1 MRRFPLVSLAA
12 CAVAICAPA
21 AFASDLSA
29 GGETFAADDA
39 VGDDATG
46 DRLEPIIVTGR
57 LFSSERDSI
66 APPVVLS
73 GDLLDRNIRPQL
85 GDMLAALPGVS
96 ASGFAPGASR
106 PVLRG
111 FDAARV
117 RLLVNGVGSL
127 DASTVS
133 ADHAVAIDTLSV
145 ERVEVLHGPEVLLY
159 AGDPA
164 GGAVNVIDRRIPR
177 AVPENGFALDAAAS
191 YGSAADSTGLGAALD
206 VALAPRLAAH
216 FDASWGRA
224 DDLRIGGDVLSPELK
239 RDVLSAAAALQTEG
253 DAAGAEELAA
263 LANARGRLPDSAT
276 RSTTL
281 GAGLAFIDA
290 GGDIG
295 VSVERFRTTYGIP
308 GRPEAGAHE
317 PVSIALRQTRFDA
330 RGGINFS
337 SGVLQRLQFS
347 GAYGTYQ
354 HEERHGGVAEATFR
368 SRGVEARLEAV
379 QAERGGWH
387 GTTGLQF
394 ADRSLTII
402 GDERLMPDNNT
413 QNLALFTLQHLRLGA
428 LHLEGAA
435 RYENVRVRAKPNG
448 DKRAFDLWSGV
459 AGVAWDATDT
469 LTFHANLQ
477 HGQRAPTA
485 EELFIDGVHE
495 ASQSYQIGNA
505 AFRVEKS
512 TGVEGGLKFRS
523 PNGVVLSVIGFL
535 TDFDDFIAAVPTGDI
550 AEGVPVYEFLQAQAR
565 FRGVEAEGSAPI
577 ASWGERTVRI
587 DAGIDYTHA
596 ELVGIGPVPRI
607 PPLRLRGG
615 VELGSPA
622 LTLRGD
628 VEWNARQN
636 RVATFDNRTAAFTL
650 VGLSATWRPMGEDGP
665 VTLTLAADNL
675 LNVSGRRAVSETR
688 DFVPI
693 AGRDVRIS
701 AAFRF

>member
-1 MRRFPLVSLAA
+1 MRRLPLVSLAA

-21 AFASDLSA
+21 AFASDLPA
-29 GGETFAADDA
+29 GGETFAANDTA
-39 VGDDATG
+39 NAQLG

-145 ERVEVLHGPEVLLY
+145 ERIEVLHGPEVLLY

-191 YGSAADSTGLGAALD
+191 YGSAADSTGLGAAVD

-216 FDASWGRA
+216 FDASWGRS
-224 DDLRIGGDVLSPELK
+224 DDLRVGGDVLSPELK
-239 RDVLSAAAALQTEG
+239 RDVLAAAAALDAEG
-253 DAAGAEELAA
+253 DTAGAEELTA
-263 LANARGRLPDSAT
+263 LGNARGRLADSAT

-295 VSVERFRTTYGIP
+295 ISVERFRTTYGIP
-308 GRPEAGAHE
+308 ARPEAGAHE

-368 SRGVEARLEAV
+368 SRGIETRLEAV

-402 GDERLMPDNNT
+402 GDERLMPDNTT
-413 QNLALFTLQHLRLGA
+413 QNLALFTQQHLRLGA

-435 RYENVRVRAKPNG
+435 RYENVAVRARPNG
-448 DKRAFDLWSGV
+448 DRRSYDLWSGV

-477 HGQRAPTA
+477 QGQRAPTA

-523 PNGVVLSVIGFL
+523 SNGVVLSVIGFL
-535 TDFDDFIAAVPTGDI
+535 TDFDDFITAVPTGDI
-550 AEGVPVYEFLQAQAR
+550 AEGVPVYAFLQAQAR

-577 ASWGERTVRI
+577 ASWGDRTLRV

-596 ELVGIGPVPRI
+596 QLVGIGPVPRI

-615 VELGSPA
+615 VELGSPV

-650 VGLSATWRPMGEDGP
+650 VGMSATWRPMGEDGP

-675 LNVSGRRAVSETR
+675 LNVTGRRAASETR

-701 AAFRF
+701 AAFHF

>member
-1 MRRFPLVSLAA
+1 MRRLPLVSLAA

-21 AFASDLSA
+21 AFASDLPA
-29 GGETFAADDA
+29 GGETFAANDTA
-39 VGDDATG
+39 NAQPG

-145 ERVEVLHGPEVLLY
+145 ERIEVLHGPEVLLY

-191 YGSAADSTGLGAALD
+191 YGSAADSTGLGAAVD

-216 FDASWGRA
+216 FDASWGRS
-224 DDLRIGGDVLSPELK
+224 DDLRVGGDVLSPELK
-239 RDVLSAAAALQTEG
+239 RDVLAAAAALDAEG
-253 DAAGAEELAA
+253 DTAGAEELTA
-263 LANARGRLPDSAT
+263 LGNARGRLADSAT

-295 VSVERFRTTYGIP
+295 ISVERFRTTYGIP
-308 GRPEAGAHE
+308 ARPEAGAHE

-368 SRGVEARLEAV
+368 SRGIETRLEAV

-402 GDERLMPDNNT
+402 GDERLMPDNTT
-413 QNLALFTLQHLRLGA
+413 QNLALFTQQHLRLGA

-435 RYENVRVRAKPNG
+435 RYENVAVRARPNG
-448 DKRAFDLWSGV
+448 DRRSYDLWSGV

-477 HGQRAPTA
+477 QGQRAPTA

-523 PNGVVLSVIGFL
+523 SNGVVLSVIGFL
-535 TDFDDFIAAVPTGDI
+535 TDFDDFITAVPTGDI
-550 AEGVPVYEFLQAQAR
+550 AEGVPVYAFLQAQAR

-577 ASWGERTVRI
+577 ASWGERTLRV

-596 ELVGIGPVPRI
+596 QLVGIGPVPRI

-615 VELGSPA
+615 VELGSPV

-650 VGLSATWRPMGEDGP
+650 VGMSATWRPMGEDGP

-675 LNVSGRRAVSETR
+675 LNVTGRRAASETR

-701 AAFRF
+701 AAFHF

>member
-1 MRRFPLVSLAA
+1 MRRLPLVSLAA

-21 AFASDLSA
+21 AFASDLPA
-29 GGETFAADDA
+29 GGETFAANDTA
-39 VGDDATG
+39 NAQLG

-145 ERVEVLHGPEVLLY
+145 ERIEVLHGPEVLLY

-191 YGSAADSTGLGAALD
+191 YGSAADSTGLGAAVD

-216 FDASWGRA
+216 FDASWGRS
-224 DDLRIGGDVLSPELK
+224 DDLRVGGDVLSPELK
-239 RDVLSAAAALQTEG
+239 RDVLAAAAALDAEG
-253 DAAGAEELAA
+253 DTAGAEELTA
-263 LANARGRLPDSAT
+263 LGNARGRLADSAT

-295 VSVERFRTTYGIP
+295 ISVERFRTTYGIP
-308 GRPEAGAHE
+308 ARPEAGAHE

-368 SRGVEARLEAV
+368 SRGIETRLEAV

-387 GTTGLQF
+387 GATGLQF

-402 GDERLMPDNNT
+402 GDERLMPDNTT
-413 QNLALFTLQHLRLGA
+413 QNLALFTQQHLRLGA

-435 RYENVRVRAKPNG
+435 RYENVAVRARPNG
-448 DKRAFDLWSGV
+448 DRRSYDLWSGV

-477 HGQRAPTA
+477 QGQRAPTA

-523 PNGVVLSVIGFL
+523 SNGLVLSVIGFL
-535 TDFDDFIAAVPTGDI
+535 TDFDDFITAVPTGDI
-550 AEGVPVYEFLQAQAR
+550 AEGVPVYAFLQAQAR

-577 ASWGERTVRI
+577 ASWGDRTLRV

-596 ELVGIGPVPRI
+596 QLVGIGPVPRI

-615 VELGSPA
+615 VELGSPV

-650 VGLSATWRPMGEDGP
+650 VGMSATWRPMGEDGP

-675 LNVSGRRAVSETR
+675 LNVTGRRAASETR

-701 AAFRF
+701 AAFHF